1 MQAFRNESYR
11 ARRGGIKP
19 ARPVAADTRRE
30 HLGSKQPL
38 RVQRAIARAH
48 PIREM
53 PNGRAHHRRY
63 ASIRGGGGGAARHR
77 SQKRSEREQRPV
89 THDVLERTRGHER
102 AEAPDEFDEVP
113 RAVRPVRALGVRPRR
128 DARELAETRARHKRR
143 GTARR
148 ERNRSARI
156 SAAAVVVVVAERRER
171 VGGVCAEE
179 RVPVQAVRA
188 RELLRDGPHRAQ
200 ARVGAPRADVRR
212 QDGREHARLEEPSD
226 APPEAHVAVL
236 EEMPDRELR
245 IGVVRFGREEIGD
258 PGDEGLERVVVVA
271 NA

>member
-11 ARRGGIKP
+11 ARRGGIKR

-30 HLGSKQPL
+30 HIGRKQPL

-53 PNGRAHHRRY
+53 PNGRAHHRRD
-63 ASIRGGGGGAARHR
+63 ASIRGGGGGARHR

-89 THDVLERTRGHER
+89 THDVLERTRGYER
-102 AEAPDEFDEVP
+102 AEAPDELGEVP
-113 RAVRPVRALGVRPRR
+113 RAVRPVRALRVRPRR

-156 SAAAVVVVVAERRER
+156 SAVVVVAERRER

-200 ARVGAPRADVRR
+200 ARVGAPRADVRC
-212 QDGREHARLEEPSD
+212 
-226 APPEAHVAVL
+226 
-236 EEMPDRELR
+236 
-245 IGVVRFGREEIGD
+245 
-258 PGDEGLERVVVVA
+258 
-271 NA
+271 